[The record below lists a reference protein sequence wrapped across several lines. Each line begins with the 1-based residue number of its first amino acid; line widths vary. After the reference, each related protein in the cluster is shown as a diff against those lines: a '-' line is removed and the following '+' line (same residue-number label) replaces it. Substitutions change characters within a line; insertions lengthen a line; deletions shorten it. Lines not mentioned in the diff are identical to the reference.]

1 MLAIGAVSVGRTRH
15 ITEVPYAAIP
25 VLFAVQQLVEGA
37 LWQVLPAQ
45 TSASH
50 LLTIVYLL
58 FSNVLWPI
66 YVPIAI
72 WLLEPRP
79 ERRRMIAWTVAGG
92 TAVGVFF
99 LAAIITHPVTAAIK
113 GMHIK
118 YHIPHHH
125 DDIAV
130 AVYAVATCLAP
141 LLSSHK
147 MVRFFGAA
155 LIASMIVAAF
165 VYFYWF
171 ASVWCFFAAL
181 LSVLVILQFLRRDET
196 TIDRRS
202 IRSCE

>member
-1 MLAIGAVSVGRTRH
+1 M
-15 ITEVPYAAIP
+15 PYASIP
-25 VLFAVQQLVEGA
+25 LLFSVQQFAEGG

-45 TSASH
+45 TPTTH
-50 LLTIVYLL
+50 LLTVVYLL

-66 YVPIAI
+66 YVPAAI

-79 ERRRMIAWTVAGG
+79 NRRRMIALTVAAG

-99 LAAIITHPVTAAIK
+99 LSAIATHPVTSAVV

-125 DDIAV
+125 DPIAV

-147 MVRFFGAA
+147 MIQLFGVI
-155 LIASMIVAAF
+155 LISSMLVAAV

-171 ASVWCFFAAL
+171 ASVWCFFAAI
-181 LSVLVILQFLRRDET
+181 LSVLVILQFLRPNESASERH
-196 TIDRRS
+196 RS
-202 IRSCE
+202 LNI